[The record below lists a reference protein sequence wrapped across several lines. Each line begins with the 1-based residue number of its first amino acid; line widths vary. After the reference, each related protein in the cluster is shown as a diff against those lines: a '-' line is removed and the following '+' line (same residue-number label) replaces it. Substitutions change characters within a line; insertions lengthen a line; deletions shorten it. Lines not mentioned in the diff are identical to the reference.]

1 MISITIKPRKR
12 ARAVRKVLSAA
23 LFRKSREAYTITGT
37 EGVIMHGRHLEGKTA
52 WITGSSRGLGQAIAL
67 QLAGAGAN
75 VVIHGST
82 MDSSSYFK
90 EGASL
95 AGVAESIAR
104 ETGVKALCV
113 SGDLRQADAVRD
125 MVKKIRAEFGH
136 IDILVN
142 NAGGDTGSMGA
153 AGKNAGKI
161 VEGNDA
167 LFLPHDEVRTILD
180 RNLMTCI
187 NVCKEVVPAMLD
199 KKAGWVVNIGS
210 IAGMAGLVG
219 AAIYATAKAAVHE
232 YTRCLAALARPYG
245 VHVNCVAPGDT
256 LSERFKASRP
266 LEDKRMDQASLERYG
281 WPAEIARTVEFLVSE
296 GGSYITGQIIRVDGG
311 LQMWAG

>member
-1 MISITIKPRKR
+1 MLAK
-12 ARAVRKVLSAA
+12 
-23 LFRKSREAYTITGT
+23 
-37 EGVIMHGRHLEGKTA
+37 HLEGKTA

-67 QLAGAGAN
+67 QLAKAGAH

-90 EGASL
+90 EGGSL
-95 AGVAESIAR
+95 AEVAQAITK
-104 ETGVKALCV
+104 ETGSKTLCAA
-113 SGDLRQADAVRD
+113 GDLTQVDV
-125 MVKKIRAEFGH
+125 VKGIVKTIREEFGH

-167 LFLPHDEVRTILD
+167 LFLPYEEVRTIID

-187 NVCKEVVPAMLD
+187 HACKEVVPAMIE
-199 KKAGWVVNIGS
+199 KKEGWVVNIGS

-219 AAIYATAKAAVHE
+219 AAMYATAKAAVHE
-232 YTRCLAALARPYG
+232 YTRCLAALVRPHG
-245 VHVNCVAPGDT
+245 IHVNCVAPGDT

-266 LEDKRMDQASLERYG
+266 LEDGRMNQASLERYG
-281 WPAEIARTVEFLVSE
+281 WPAEIARAVEFLVSE
-296 GGSYITGQIIRVDGG
+296 GGSYITGQVIRVDGG
-311 LQMWAG
+311 RQLWAG

>member
-1 MISITIKPRKR
+1 
-12 ARAVRKVLSAA
+12 
-23 LFRKSREAYTITGT
+23 
-37 EGVIMHGRHLEGKTA
+37 MHGKHLEGKTA
-52 WITGSSRGLGQAIAL
+52 WVTGSSRGLGQAIAL
-67 QLAGAGAN
+67 QLAKAGAN
-75 VVIHGST
+75 VVVHGST

-95 AGVAESIAR
+95 SEVAQNISR
-104 ETGVKALCV
+104 ETGVKTLCV
-113 SGDLRQADAVRD
+113 AGDLRQVDAVKD

-167 LFLPHDEVRTILD
+167 LFLPYEEVQTIMD

-187 NVCKEVVPAMLD
+187 NVCKEVVPAMID
-199 KKAGWVVNIGS
+199 KKQGWVVNIGS

-232 YTRCLAALARPYG
+232 YTRCLAALVRPHG
-245 VHVNCVAPGDT
+245 IHVNCIAPGDT

-266 LEDKRMDQASLERYG
+266 LEEERLNPASLERYG
-281 WPAEIARTVEFLVSE
+281 HPVEIARAVEFLVSE
-296 GGSYITGQIIRVDGG
+296 GGSYITGQVIRVDGG
-311 LQMWAG
+311 RQIWAG

>member
-1 MISITIKPRKR
+1 MQQRN
-12 ARAVRKVLSAA
+12 
-23 LFRKSREAYTITGT
+23 
-37 EGVIMHGRHLEGKTA
+37 LEGKTA
-52 WITGSSRGLGQAIAL
+52 WVTGSSRGLGQAIA
-67 QLAGAGAN
+67 QRLAGAGAN

-95 AGVAESIAR
+95 AEVAEKIGR
-104 ETGVKALCV
+104 ENNVKTLYLA
-113 SGDLRQADAVRD
+113 GDLRQAEVVKDL
-125 MVKKIRAEFGH
+125 VKKIREGLGH

-167 LFLPHDEVRTILD
+167 LFLPYEEVRTILD
-180 RNLMTCI
+180 RNIMTCI
-187 NVCKEVVPAMLD
+187 NVCKEVVPAMID
-199 KKAGWVVNIGS
+199 KKEGWVVNIGS

-232 YTRCLAALARPYG
+232 YTRCLAALARPHG
-245 VHVNCVAPGDT
+245 VHINCIAPGDI

-266 LEDKRMDQASLERYG
+266 LESERMNQATLERYG
-281 WPAEIARTVEFLVSE
+281 RPEEIAAAVEFLVSE
-296 GGSYITGQIIRVDGG
+296 SGSYVTGQVIRVDGG
-311 LQMWAG
+311 RQIWAG

>member
-1 MISITIKPRKR
+1 MQVK
-12 ARAVRKVLSAA
+12 
-23 LFRKSREAYTITGT
+23 
-37 EGVIMHGRHLEGKTA
+37 HLEGRTA
-52 WITGSSRGLGQAIAL
+52 WVTGSSRGLGQAIAL
-67 QLAGAGAN
+67 RLAKAGAN

-82 MDSSSYFK
+82 MNSSSYFK
-90 EGASL
+90 EGGSL
-95 AGVAESIAR
+95 AEVADTIAK
-104 ETGVKALCV
+104 ETGAKTMCV
-113 SGDLRQADAVRD
+113 AGDLTRVDV
-125 MVKKIRAEFGH
+125 VKDLVTQIRENFGH

-167 LFLPHDEVRTILD
+167 LFLPYEEIRTIMD

-187 NVCKEVVPAMLD
+187 NVCKEVVPAMID
-199 KKAGWVVNIGS
+199 KQEGWVVNIGS

-232 YTRCLAALARPYG
+232 YTRCLAALTRPHG

-266 LEDKRMDQASLERYG
+266 LEDERMNQASLERYG
-281 WPAEIARTVEFLVSE
+281 WPVEIASAVEFLVSE
-296 GGSYITGQIIRVDGG
+296 GGSYITGQVIRVDGG
-311 LQMWAG
+311 RQIWAG

>member
-1 MISITIKPRKR
+1 MQTK
-12 ARAVRKVLSAA
+12 
-23 LFRKSREAYTITGT
+23 
-37 EGVIMHGRHLEGKTA
+37 HLEGRIA
-52 WITGSSRGLGQAIAL
+52 WVTGSSRGIGQAIAM
-67 QLAGAGAN
+67 QLARAGAS

-95 AGVAESIAR
+95 AEVAENISR
-104 ETGVKALCV
+104 ETGARTMCV
-113 SGDLRQADAVRD
+113 AGDLRQVDVVKGL
-125 MVKKIRAEFGH
+125 VKKIREEFGH

-167 LFLPHDEVRTILD
+167 LFLPYEEVRTILD

-187 NVCKEVVPAMLD
+187 NVCKEVVPAMID
-199 KKAGWVVNIGS
+199 KKEGWVINIGS
-210 IAGMAGLVG
+210 IAGMAGLAG

-232 YTRCLAALARPYG
+232 YTRCLAAFVRPHG
-245 VHVNCVAPGDT
+245 IHVNCIAPGDT

-266 LEDKRMDQASLERYG
+266 LEEARMNPASVERYG
-281 WPAEIARTVEFLVSE
+281 QPEEIARAVEFLVSE
-296 GGSYITGQIIRVDGG
+296 GGSYITGQVLRVDGG
-311 LQMWAG
+311 RQIWAG